1 MWSQCIIGKDR
12 ETINQ
17 TLSALGWRTA
27 GRASWCKPDGTEVR
41 YLHFAE
47 QIAAVTSALSLNQLF
62 SARPM
67 LGYAD
72 YRGPIRE
79 LYHCGSG
86 AHPGGGVTGAPDH
99 NAAKAILSD
108 LRPSFLHLQ

>member
-1 MWSQCIIGKDR
+1 MGSQFIVGKDR
-12 ETINQ
+12 ETVNRAAIN
-17 TLSALGWRTA
+17 LGWRTA
-27 GRASWCKPDGTEVR
+27 GRASWVKPNGTEVH

-72 YRGPIRE
+72 YRGPIRG

-86 AHPGGGVTGAPDH
+86 AHPGGGVTGAPGH
-99 NAAKAILSD
+99 NAAKAILSN
-108 LRPSFLHLQ
+108 LRPGFLHLR